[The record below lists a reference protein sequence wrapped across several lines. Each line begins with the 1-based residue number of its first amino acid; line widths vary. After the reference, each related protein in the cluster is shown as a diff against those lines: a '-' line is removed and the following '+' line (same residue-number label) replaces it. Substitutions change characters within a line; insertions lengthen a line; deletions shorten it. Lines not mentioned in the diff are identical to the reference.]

1 MIFCLCRNIRNKL
14 LKLYAS
20 TVAFSLRLAVWWEGG
35 SPTRKPSDSCRLKI
49 VHVSPSYFDDA
60 SVIGGGERYA
70 QSLAGAMARKHD
82 AVLVSFGRV
91 RNTLVR
97 NGLRLEIYPAM
108 GLIDGMNFNPLNISF
123 LRELLDADVIHCH
136 QHQVVVTNLAVLFGT
151 LWHIPVFVTDL
162 GGWSY
167 NYAGQLK
174 LDSFVQ
180 NFLAISRFSTAA
192 LPLGVPYEVI
202 YGGVDDTFLH
212 PRPGREKGLYAL
224 YVGRVTPHKGVN
236 YLVEAVGE
244 DLPLRVIGRIYHRD
258 YFALLTSLA
267 AGGDV
272 RFQDDAS
279 DDDLAAAYQGALVTV
294 LPSVYLDI
302 YGAGHAVPELL
313 GLVLLESMACG
324 TPVICTAV
332 GAMPE
337 IVRDGVTGFIVPPND
352 PAALREKILWLRDH
366 PKEAKMMGETG
377 RELVRARFRWE
388 TVAER
393 CYAAYVEGSS

>member
-1 MIFCLCRNIRNKL
+1 MISCLCRNVRNKL
-14 LKLYAS
+14 LKLSAG
-20 TVAFSLRLAVWWEGG
+20 TVAFSLRLAVGGEGG
-35 SPTRKPSDSCRLKI
+35 SPTRKPSDSRRLKI

-70 QSLAGAMARKHD
+70 QSLAGAMVRKHD
-82 AVLVSFGRV
+82 TVLVSFGRV
-91 RNTLVR
+91 RSTFVR

-108 GLIDGMNFNPLNISF
+108 GLIDGMNFNPLNVSF

-136 QHQVVVTNLAVLFGT
+136 QHQVVVTNLAVLFGA
-151 LWHIPVFVTDL
+151 LWRIPVFVTDL

-167 NYAGQLK
+167 NYAEQLK
-174 LDSFVQ
+174 LDSLVR
-180 NFLAISRFSTAA
+180 NFLAISRFSAAA
-192 LPLGVPYEVI
+192 LPLGAPYEVI
-202 YGGVDDTFLH
+202 HGGVDDTFLH
-212 PRPGREKGLYAL
+212 PPPGRESGLYAL
-224 YVGRVTPHKGVN
+224 YVGRVTPHKGIN
-236 YLVEAVGE
+236 YLVEAVGG
-244 DLPLRVIGRIYHRD
+244 DLPLRVIGRVYHRD
-258 YFALLTSLA
+258 YFTLLTSLA

-302 YGAGHAVPELL
+302 YGAGHTVPELL

-366 PKEAKMMGETG
+366 PKEAKVMGETG
-377 RELVRARFRWE
+377 RDLVRARFTWE